1 MILFLLAAA
10 AVLIYGAA
18 YGFFCMQKGG
28 VAAALSIFAVTV
40 LDLMLLGLLVYFRIR
55 T

>member
-10 AVLIYGAA
+10 AMLVYGAA

-28 VAAALSIFAVTV
+28 VAAALSIFAVAL
-40 LDLMLLGLLVYFRIR
+40 LDLGLLCLLVYFRIH